1 LIGKALE
8 AFTTKYPR
16 TAYMT
21 FAQGNPKLEMPEF
34 KPMIDKYQDP
44 TQADNI
50 AKIQK
55 ELDETKVIL
64 HNTVESVLARGEK
77 LDDLVAKS
85 EGLSMQ
91 SKMFYTQVNALG
103 TDHLAMSLILL
114 IGEKTKLL
122 LHCHVKAHQP
132 QLFIPR
138 RLFSD

>member
-1 LIGKALE
+1 
-8 AFTTKYPR
+8 
-16 TAYMT
+16 MT
-21 FAQGNPKLEMPEF
+21 FAKGSPKLQMPEL

-91 SKMFYTQVNALG
+91 SKMFYTQVNAHG
-103 TDHLAMSLILL
+103 TNHLAKSLTLL
-114 IGEKTKLL
+114 TGEKTKLL
-122 LHCHVKAHQP
+122 LHCHVKAHLP